1 MVKEG
6 MKLAIKCNEDGEEI
20 INSLI
25 SWGYKNY
32 NNLTGEHVNINKDVY
47 YSVGYDNIIHC
58 IISTVGV
65 TYVFDSLKEAKKFIN
80 GRVISIKISDNNN
93 GKEIVSFLEY
103 LGYKRNG
110 MCGDATPDF
119 YYRVDIDGLIWASA
133 DPEGITFNSLEE
145 AKKYYGMKE
154 EKELKIQIPEG
165 YEIDKENSTFE
176 CIKFKRKELTYDDI
190 AKELFHEKEL
200 SYINQFGEIN
210 TTTSLEGEE
219 SFKCPN
225 NCTSRTQAEKLLAI
239 NKLMNVAKYL
249 NKGWIPNWKDN
260 EERKYHIIIDSE
272 RLSEPS
278 KVSTDYGYSFN
289 GAVAY
294 FASESNAMKAI
305 EILGEDTIKLA
316 LVSDY

>member
-225 NCTSRTQAEKLLAI
+225 NCTSWTQAEKLLAI

-249 NKGWIPNWKDN
+249 NGSRRYAQKTG
-260 EERKYHIIIDSE
+260 KYKTGYYIIIDENDSIKVDYACINGRDIIYFNSRENAE
-272 RLSEPS
+272 R
-278 KVSTDYGYSFN
+278 
-289 GAVAY
+289 
-294 FASESNAMKAI
+294 AI
-305 EILGEDTIKLA
+305 KILGKDTIKLA
-316 LVSDY
+316 LVRDY